1 MEQMPLISVIVPVYH
16 VEKYLDRCVQ
26 SIVDQTYRNLEIIL
40 VDDGS
45 PDRSGEICD
54 AWAAKDP
61 RIKVIH
67 QENRGGG
74 PARNAG
80 FDIAR
85 GTFVGLVDSDDFIAP
100 DMYEQLLRRMTDGVD
115 IVECEMVK
123 TENDHAP
130 FSSAAETEDVICS
143 VTEAMRLHISDT
155 LFCQTPPNKLYRRSA
170 IGDARF
176 PAGTGIDDEYWT
188 YRVIGNAG
196 KLVHIRSVLY
206 AYRQHGN
213 SVMHSLT
220 IPKRLRAIE
229 AKTQRLQYICAR
241 FPELEAQ
248 CRKELC
254 FSCLYH
260 GQLIQ
265 RTFPP
270 AETAAVMKKLGD
282 ILRAHPVNYGTP
294 KERLWLT
301 LGRISFSLVCRLRN
315 GLKIGL

>member
-1 MEQMPLISVIVPVYH
+1 MEQTPLISVIVPVYRA
-16 VEKYLDRCVQ
+16 EAYLDKCIG
-26 SIVDQTYRNLEIIL
+26 SIANQTIENLEIIL

-54 AWAAKDP
+54 AWAAKDH
-61 RIKVIH
+61 RIRVIH
-67 QENRGGG
+67 QENGGGG

-100 DMYEQLLRRMTDGVD
+100 DMYEQLLRRMTDDVD

-123 TENDHAP
+123 TQQDQAP
-130 FSSAAETEDVICS
+130 FSTAGAEEDVICS
-143 VTEAMRLHISDT
+143 AVDAMRLHISDA

-170 IGDARF
+170 IADMRF

-206 AYRQHGN
+206 AYRQHGD

-229 AKTQRLQYICAR
+229 AKSQRLEYMGTH
-241 FPELEAQ
+241 FPELEEL

-270 AETAAVMKKLGD
+270 AETAGVMKQLGG
-282 ILRAHPVNYGTP
+282 ILRAQPVHYGTP

-301 LGRISFSLVCRLRN
+301 LGRISFSFVCWLRN
-315 GLKIGL
+315 GLKIGV